1 MQILMVQFFM
11 QKRTIVYSAFLLIF
25 LTATGNAPASSSP
38 SRIESLRQS
47 VLALD
52 SAWTRAINDLQ
63 YKKHSDSLQ
72 ESETQDYAKFITYL
86 SSRIDHYCLLLKSEG
101 GEQATVNTPCTDSPE
116 VGSGLEQPAAT
127 TKVEQIAD
135 LDKSLAESLGEFDEQ
150 LLKEEQRIAA
160 RIPAARE
167 SGGGYRGRG
176 GTGSSGQPGSG
187 QPGNQ
192 GQTGDAGKT
201 SQSGSVSSES
211 SQSSSAS
218 SSGKGAGVAMGS
230 KEKNE
235 NSGTGTQEIS
245 SGYDDIVARQ
255 LREAAEKE
263 SDPEL
268 KEKLWEEYRKYK
280 EGIN

>member
-1 MQILMVQFFM
+1 M
-11 QKRTIVYSAFLLIF
+11 QKRTILYSAFLLIF
-25 LTATGNAPASSSP
+25 LTATENAPASSSP

-47 VLALD
+47 VFALD
-52 SAWTRAINDLQ
+52 SAWTRAINDLL

-72 ESETQDYAKFITYL
+72 ESEKEDYAKFITYL
-86 SSRIDHYCLLLKSEG
+86 GSRMDHYCHLLKSEG
-101 GEQATVNTPCTDSPE
+101 GEPATVDTPCTDSQQ
-116 VGSGLEQPAAT
+116 VGSGLEPPAAS

-150 LLKEEQRIAA
+150 LLKEERRIAA
-160 RIPAARE
+160 RIPATRE
-167 SGGGYRGRG
+167 SGGGYGGRG
-176 GTGSSGQPGSG
+176 DPGSSGQPGSG

-201 SQSGSVSSES
+201 SQGGSVN
-211 SQSSSAS
+211 SQSGQNSSFAS
-218 SSGKGAGVAMGS
+218 SSGKGAGVGMGS
-230 KEKNE
+230 KEKNN
-235 NSGTGTQEIS
+235 NSATGTQEIA

>member
-1 MQILMVQFFM
+1 M
-11 QKRTIVYSAFLLIF
+11 QKRTIVYSAFLLII
-25 LTATGNAPASSSP
+25 LTATGNAPASSPP

-86 SSRIDHYCLLLKSEG
+86 SSRIDHYCHLLKSEG
-101 GEQATVNTPCTDSPE
+101 GELATANTPCTDSQE
-116 VGSGLEQPAAT
+116 DESGLDKPAAS

-135 LDKSLAESLGEFDEQ
+135 LDKSLAESLGEFDEI

-160 RIPAARE
+160 RIPAERE
-167 SGGGYRGRG
+167 SGGGYGGRG
-176 GTGSSGQPGSG
+176 GPGSSGQPGSG
-187 QPGNQ
+187 QPGSQ

-201 SQSGSVSSES
+201 SQSSSQS
-211 SQSSSAS
+211 GQSSSAA
-218 SSGKGAGVAMGS
+218 SSGKGAGVGMGS
-230 KEKNE
+230 MGSRGKNE
-235 NSGTGTQEIS
+235 TSGTGTQEIS

-263 SDPEL
+263 TDPEL